1 MSLKTKI
8 FLSYCLFL
16 ISLILL
22 TIFIIHFTV
31 RKTTETIEE
40 KYLNED
46 VVKLINFL
54 DSEKNNLL
62 GLTKDWAAW
71 TDAWLFMQGRNPKF
85 IENNLNLETFQNN
98 DVFLIAY
105 FDLNGRLKKGLEY
118 TQANNKLLPVEE
130 AFWKKF
136 LERYLSLYDRV
147 DLKISGFTGFSF
159 IGDMPTLVSVYPVL
173 KSDYTGEV
181 VGYLLM
187 GREIKDRKQNLI
199 REIFSFLSFKMEK
212 ISERKDITETKPII
226 RDSTFKYEVIYSMED
241 FFGNHTLSI
250 RIEKERILWNIVKKN
265 LLKLF
270 IFYLFLSLL
279 FGVFFYAWL
288 NNQIINKITKLI
300 EGVKR
305 AQTDEIDKISIES
318 RDEIGYL
325 AEEFNNYIQ
334 TVKNQI
340 NKIEGNRKLYEVI
353 AEKSESII
361 FLFDKNGQILFA
373 NSKANEILKKEEADT
388 IGEGFFDLLNDL
400 LQMNRGEKTFL
411 SEFKLKGGSFIS
423 GWIIPIKER
432 ENILFIAHDITPLKK
447 EKDKLFERA
456 VKDNLTSL
464 YNRGYFEFSIRK
476 LFNNI
481 KKEEN
486 YCLLFIDVDDLKKI
500 NDKFGHMIGDDLIK
514 AISDSIHKSIRED
527 DLASRWGGDEFVILI
542 KSKLDIA
549 EEIADRIQKNI
560 QEVKYIF
567 LPEGIKP
574 TVSIGITVIDIS
586 KDLETIIREADKAA
600 YDAKRAGKNRIKI
613 FDPQE

>member
-8 FLSYCLFL
+8 FLSYCIFI

-40 KYLNED
+40 KYLIDD
-46 VVKLINFL
+46 VGKLINYL
-54 DSEKNNLL
+54 DSEKKNFL

-71 TDAWLFMQGRNPKF
+71 TEAWLFMQGRNPKF

-105 FDLNGRLKKGLEY
+105 FDINGRLKKGLEY
-118 TQANNKLLPVEE
+118 KEAYNKFIPVEE
-130 AFWKKF
+130 DFWKKF
-136 LERYLSLYDRV
+136 LERYVSLYDRP
-147 DLKISGFTGFSF
+147 DLKIPGFTGFSF
-159 IGDMPTLVSVYPVL
+159 KGDMPILVSVHPVL
-173 KSDYTGEV
+173 KSDYTGKG

-187 GREIKDRKQNLI
+187 GREIKDGKQNLI

-212 ISERKDITETKPII
+212 ISERKEVSENKPII
-226 RDSTFKYEVIYSMED
+226 RGGTYKYEVIYSMED
-241 FFGNHTLSI
+241 FFGNHTFSI
-250 RIEKERILWNIVKKN
+250 RIEKERVLWNIVKKN

-279 FGVFFYAWL
+279 FGVFFYVWL
-288 NNQIINKITKLI
+288 NNQIINKIKKLI
-300 EGVKR
+300 EGVKGVQ
-305 AQTDEIDKISIES
+305 AEEIDKISIKS
-318 RDEIGYL
+318 KDEIGYL
-325 AEEFNNYIQ
+325 AEVFNDYIQ

-340 NKIEGNRKLYEVI
+340 NEIEANRKLYEAI
-353 AEKSESII
+353 AEKSEALI

-373 NSKANEILKKEEADT
+373 NPKANEILNKEEVDT
-388 IGEGFFDLLNDL
+388 AGEDLFNLLNEIIK
-400 LQMNRGEKTFL
+400 MNKEEKTFL
-411 SEFKLKGGSFIS
+411 SEFRLKGGLFIS
-423 GWIIPIKER
+423 GWIIPIEER
-432 ENILFIAHDITPLKK
+432 ESILFIAHDITLLKK

-464 YNRGYFEFSIRK
+464 YNRGYFEASVRK

-481 KKEEN
+481 KKGEN
-486 YCLLFIDVDDLKKI
+486 YCLLFIDLDDLKKV
-500 NDKFGHMIGDDLIK
+500 NDKFGHIIGDEIIK
-514 AISDSIHKSIRED
+514 ATADSIRKSIRED
-527 DLASRWGGDEFVILI
+527 DLASRWGGDEFVVLI
-542 KSKLDIA
+542 KGKLDIA
-549 EEIADRIQKNI
+549 EKIADRIHKNI

-574 TVSIGITVIDIS
+574 TVSIGVTVIDDS

-600 YDAKRAGKNRIKI
+600 YDAKREGKNRIKI